1 MNELPRVKIGNSL
14 KVIGNY
20 ILEHQD
26 GTEEEIKGKRAF
38 CRCGLSE
45 ATPYCDNTH
54 RSKLEWVKR
63 IKDD

>member
-45 ATPYCDNTH
+45 AMPYCDNTH